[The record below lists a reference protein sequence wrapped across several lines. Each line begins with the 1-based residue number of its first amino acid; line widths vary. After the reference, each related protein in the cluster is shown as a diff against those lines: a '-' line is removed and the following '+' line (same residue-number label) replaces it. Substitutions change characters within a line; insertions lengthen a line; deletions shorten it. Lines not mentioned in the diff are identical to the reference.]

1 MSIVITNVIKNS
13 LAESSGI
20 KKGDVILS
28 INNKELRDVIDY
40 LFYSQ
45 ESILRFKIKR
55 GSRSINLTIN
65 RDRSTDIGIEVKQF
79 KIRSCIN
86 RCIFCFVHQLPKGL
100 RKSLYV
106 KDDDYRMSFLF
117 GNYIT
122 LTNLSRKDRERIS
135 KQRLSPLYI
144 SVHTTDNNLR
154 KHMLGNPKAPD
165 IIEEIQYLASSKIR
179 MHVQIVVCP
188 GINDG
193 EYLKKTI
200 NDLQKFYPYVS
211 SIAVVPVGLTRYYRG
226 SIRPVQRD
234 DALRIIDC
242 VKYFRRR
249 LKRRHGDPIVYL
261 ADEFYL
267 KAELPIPGI
276 KEYGDF
282 PQIENG
288 VGMISYFLNSA
299 KNLRIPK
306 KVTPVKIALITGIAF
321 SEYLKEF
328 IKRLQ
333 TIDGLEIEIFNIKNR
348 FFGDSVTVAGLLTG
362 KDIVKSLIGRL
373 NADVL
378 FIPDVMLK
386 HGSDIFLDD
395 VSLCDLGES
404 LGIKVK
410 SIESTPEGII
420 KGLKDE
426 DRG

>member
-1 MSIVITNVIKNS
+1 MSVIVTNVIENS
-13 LAESSGI
+13 MAESAGI

-28 INNKELRDVIDY
+28 INNNELRDIIDY

-45 ESILRFKIKR
+45 DSVLRFKIRR
-55 GSRSINLTIN
+55 GSRSINLTLN
-65 RDRSTDIGIEVKQF
+65 RDRSTDIGLEIKQF
-79 KIRSCIN
+79 RIRLCRN
-86 RCIFCFVHQLPKGL
+86 KCIFCFVHQLPKGM

-122 LTNLSRKDRERIS
+122 LTNLTRRDKERIS
-135 KQRLSPLYI
+135 EQRLSPLYI
-144 SVHTTDNNLR
+144 SVHATDNNLR
-154 KHMLGNPKAPD
+154 RQMLGNSKVPD
-165 IIEEIQYLASSKIR
+165 IIEEIQYLVSSKIR

-193 EYLKKTI
+193 EHLRKTI

-211 SIAVVPVGLTRYYRG
+211 SIAVVPVGLTKYYKG
-226 SIRPVQRD
+226 NIRPVQRD
-234 DALRIIDC
+234 DALRIIEC

-249 LKRRHGDPIVYL
+249 LKRRHGDPMVYL

-267 KAELPIPGI
+267 KAGLSVPGI

-288 VGMISYFLNSA
+288 VGMISYFLNSG
-299 KNLRIPK
+299 KNLKIPK
-306 KVTPVKIALITGIAF
+306 KINSLKIALITGVAF
-321 SEYLKEF
+321 SEYLEEF
-328 IKRLQ
+328 VKRLRI
-333 TIDGLEIEIFNIKNR
+333 IDGLEVEIFSIKNR

-362 KDIVKSLIGRL
+362 KDIVKSLIGKL

-395 VSLCDLGES
+395 VSLRDLGES

-410 SIESTPEGII
+410 PIESTPEGII
-420 KGLKDE
+420 RGIRDE
-426 DRG
+426 DRR

>member
-1 MSIVITNVIKNS
+1 
-13 LAESSGI
+13 
-20 KKGDVILS
+20 
-28 INNKELRDVIDY
+28 
-40 LFYSQ
+40 
-45 ESILRFKIKR
+45 
-55 GSRSINLTIN
+55 
-65 RDRSTDIGIEVKQF
+65 
-79 KIRSCIN
+79 
-86 RCIFCFVHQLPKGL
+86 
-100 RKSLYV
+100 
-106 KDDDYRMSFLF
+106 
-117 GNYIT
+117 
-122 LTNLSRKDRERIS
+122 
-135 KQRLSPLYI
+135 
-144 SVHTTDNNLR
+144 
-154 KHMLGNPKAPD
+154 MLGNPKAPD

-193 EYLKKTI
+193 EHLKKTI

-211 SIAVVPVGLTRYYRG
+211 SIAIVPVGLTRYYRG
-226 SIRPVQRD
+226 SIRPIQRD

-249 LKRRHGDPIVYL
+249 LKRRHGDPMVYL

-267 KAELPIPGI
+267 KAGLSVPGA

-288 VGMISYFLNSA
+288 VGLIAYFLNNA
-299 KNLRIPK
+299 KNLKIPK
-306 KVTPVKIALITGIAF
+306 KVRPLKIVLITGVAF
-321 SEYLKEF
+321 SEYLEEF
-328 IKRLQ
+328 VKRLR
-333 TIDGLEIEIFNIKNR
+333 IEGLEIEVFSIKNR

-395 VSLCDLGES
+395 VSLHDLEES

-410 SIESTPEGII
+410 AIESTPEGII
-420 KGLKDE
+420 RGIRDE
-426 DRG
+426 DRR